1 MRKMLTVFSGAIFA
15 LALSFSAVASAV
27 AEEPAQPVDYALS
40 ESSWTV
46 KKGVAFGGENM
57 YLTSPNSRAG
67 SKKIGGNS
75 SVKLTTVGNA
85 QATWSYN
92 WILFKCTDDVPN
104 EWAGEHINGTGA
116 GTGNWLALVYGK
128 STDSYIAECND
139 GVITKTKTNWS
150 GNDTWYCCDSTTE
163 ITIAT
168 TDTEEGVTAQL
179 SFKATGDSHN
189 TGEKLTYTYQSANKA
204 LWGDYSFTIGT
215 NIGVEADSPI
225 TAEKTLKY
233 NVEVTDTASNK
244 TAVKPVTLDYALDA
258 EKWTNTDGV
267 AFGAENMYATAN
279 AFNPATVPVGGS
291 SSMQVVMDGNVMD
304 GSWMWSKVM
313 LKVNDPAAYG
323 WNHTQ
328 TTSSGNWLAVVLRT
342 DSGNL
347 ELYECTDGTVAM
359 VASVGV
365 SGYDN
370 WYIHKQVNTID
381 ISAKD
386 TDNGVEVAVGFTAS
400 DCKQAGNTNTGN
412 TYSITYL
419 STNKKLWGSGRV
431 VVGRPNGDGTIDE
444 TQTIKCNVK
453 ITDKASD
460 YSGDLYAARL
470 ADEAINAL
478 PAAVNAENYASAKT
492 AYTAANNAYN
502 ALTEAQKALCAE
514 GAAAKIAACAEKLA
528 AYEASLGAATVES
541 EIEALPAEINAE
553 NYAAAK
559 TAIETAKAN
568 YDALTEEQKGQVSN
582 KAKLDAAVEALNAFK
597 QLKDAA
603 DAVSEAIA
611 GLPEKVYRDT
621 YADAKTAIE
630 ASKAAYDALS
640 AEAKELVGNKAK
652 LDSALAALK
661 AYEDSLSDPVADEKN
676 LAQKKEHWSRT
687 GNAGA
692 SNVTFDLY
700 GMKMGTA
707 ENTTAMLLDKN
718 IVADSKVELVFDA
731 DAYRKQGDWGQI
743 WVMFKNVSDELDAA
757 APLNATAHGGVAA
770 NPRGTWMAF
779 MIGPSYGAKLMIC
792 EDGTLTE
799 KNLADTVISGLDW
812 GAALRA
818 INTIGIKTED
828 LENGVKITLTYRAS
842 GFSEVTDTEVS
853 YEWTVENAAFKGN
866 YALSAGTYNGK
877 VGTGVTLS
885 SLKVTGPDGGS
896 GLVDR
901 IIDDG
906 MFNHANSLDYWKAG
920 YNVDCFDF
928 SEKGAVL
935 WDVEKGG
942 LVLNRKIKDKQAF
955 TFEFD
960 NTLTGSGYGNLYI
973 VFKHDRPATV
983 YDGANFPKAEGNYI
997 VLMIGA
1003 DGFKMFECENGEL
1016 NATLNTDGSVTGGVE
1031 LKVPSPATNY
1041 DIWNWYKQYLKVT
1054 IYTED
1059 VDDGVDV
1066 TVTITGGSSGVTFT
1080 ATYLSENVAL
1090 HGDSYVGLEYFL
1102 GAAGSGNNG
1111 QIKLV
1116 AAKVADVA
1124 EGYVPDID
1132 INALNKTLADAK
1144 KVAIT
1149 AANLAEYQEIY
1160 DGAYAKYLAMNYTQ
1174 SKSFAIADLEA
1185 LKANLDGYAE
1195 DVKTA
1200 AALDE
1205 TIAALPASV
1214 NKDNY
1219 AAAKSAIEGAKATY
1233 DGLGEGGKKLVTKK
1247 AQLDACLAA
1256 LASFESD
1263 KDAAANVD
1271 ALIAALPADITA
1283 ENYATARAAVEAAEN
1298 AYAALTAEQK
1308 SLVSRYAEL
1317 TAARTRL
1324 DAAAPTPDS
1333 GSESGKNSETEA
1345 GCGSNAAYAGFAAA
1359 TVLLAAAVV
1368 LIKKKR
1374 A

>member
-412 TYSITYL
+412 TYSITYS

>member
-189 TGEKLTYTYQSANKA
+189 TGETLNYTYQSANKA

-412 TYSITYL
+412 TYSITYS

>member
-189 TGEKLTYTYQSANKA
+189 TGETLNYTYQSANKA

-215 NIGVEADSPI
+215 NIGVGADTPI
-225 TAEKTLKY
+225 TAERTLKY

-412 TYSITYL
+412 TYSITYS

-818 INTIGIKTED
+818 LNTIGIKTED

>member
-104 EWAGEHINGTGA
+104 EWAGEHIDGTGA

-189 TGEKLTYTYQSANKA
+189 PGETLTYTYQSANKA

-215 NIGVEADSPI
+215 NIGVGADTPI
-225 TAEKTLKY
+225 TAERTLKY
-233 NVEVTDTASNK
+233 NVEVTDMASDK
-244 TAVKPVTLDYALDA
+244 TAVKPVTLDYALDT

-279 AFNPATVPVGGS
+279 AFNPATVPVGGN
-291 SSMQVVMDGNVMD
+291 SSMQVVMDGNVMN

-412 TYSITYL
+412 TYSITYS

>member
-412 TYSITYL
+412 TYSITYS

-853 YEWTVENAAFKGN
+853 YEWTVENAAFNGN

>member
-1 MRKMLTVFSGAIFA
+1 MRKMFTVFSGAIFA

-104 EWAGEHINGTGA
+104 EWAGEHINDSGA

-189 TGEKLTYTYQSANKA
+189 TGETLTYTYQSANKA

-215 NIGVEADSPI
+215 NIGVGADTPI
-225 TAEKTLKY
+225 TAERTLKY
-233 NVEVTDTASNK
+233 NVEVTDMASDK
-244 TAVKPVTLDYALDA
+244 TAVKPVTLDYALDT

-279 AFNPATVPVGGS
+279 AFNPATVPVGGN
-291 SSMQVVMDGNVMD
+291 SSMQVVMDGNVMN

-412 TYSITYL
+412 TYSITYS

-478 PAAVNAENYASAKT
+478 PATVNAENYASAKT
-492 AYTAANNAYN
+492 AYTAADNAYN

-514 GAAAKIAACAEKLA
+514 GAAAKLAACAEKLA
-528 AYEASLGAATVES
+528 AYEASLGAATVEA

-611 GLPEKVYRDT
+611 GLPEKIYRDT

-640 AEAKELVGNKAK
+640 AEAKALVGNKAK

-661 AYEDSLSDPVADEKN
+661 AYEDSLSEPVADEKN

-853 YEWTVENAAFKGN
+853 YEWTVENAAFKGD

-877 VGTGVTLS
+877 VGTGVILS

-1090 HGDSYVGLEYFL
+1090 HGDSYVGIEYFL
-1102 GAAGSGNNG
+1102 GASGSGNNG

-1174 SKSFAIADLEA
+1174 SKAFAIADLEA

-1345 GCGSNAAYAGFAAA
+1345 GCGSNAAYAGFAAV

>member
-189 TGEKLTYTYQSANKA
+189 TGETLNYTYQSANKA

-215 NIGVEADSPI
+215 NIGVGADTPI
-225 TAEKTLKY
+225 TAERTLKY

-412 TYSITYL
+412 TYSITYS

-1283 ENYATARAAVEAAEN
+1283 ENYAKARAAVEAAEN

>member
-189 TGEKLTYTYQSANKA
+189 TGETLNYTYQSANKA

-215 NIGVEADSPI
+215 NIGVGADTPI
-225 TAEKTLKY
+225 TAERTLKY

-412 TYSITYL
+412 TYSITYS

-1219 AAAKSAIEGAKATY
+1219 AAAKSALEGAKATY

>member
-189 TGEKLTYTYQSANKA
+189 TGETLNYTYQSANKA

-215 NIGVEADSPI
+215 NIGVGADTPI
-225 TAEKTLKY
+225 TAERTLKY

-412 TYSITYL
+412 TYSITYS

>member
-189 TGEKLTYTYQSANKA
+189 TGETLNYTYQSANKA

-215 NIGVEADSPI
+215 NIGVGADTPI
-225 TAEKTLKY
+225 TAERTLKY

-412 TYSITYL
+412 TYSITYS

-1016 NATLNTDGSVTGGVE
+1016 DATLNTDGSVTGGVE

>member
-104 EWAGEHINGTGA
+104 EWAGEHIDGTGA

-189 TGEKLTYTYQSANKA
+189 TGETLTYTYQSANKA

-215 NIGVEADSPI
+215 NIGVGADTPI
-225 TAEKTLKY
+225 TAERTLKY
-233 NVEVTDTASNK
+233 NVEVTDMASDK
-244 TAVKPVTLDYALDA
+244 TAVKPVTLDYALDT

-279 AFNPATVPVGGS
+279 AFNPATVPVGGN
-291 SSMQVVMDGNVMD
+291 SSMQVVMDGNVMN

-412 TYSITYL
+412 TYSITYS

-718 IVADSKVELVFDA
+718 IVADSKVELVVDA

>member
-189 TGEKLTYTYQSANKA
+189 TGETLNYTYQSANKA

-215 NIGVEADSPI
+215 NIGVGADTPI
-225 TAEKTLKY
+225 TAERTLKY

-412 TYSITYL
+412 TYSITYS

-1144 KVAIT
+1144 KVVIT

>member
-189 TGEKLTYTYQSANKA
+189 TGETLNYTYQSANKA

-215 NIGVEADSPI
+215 NIGVGADTPI
-225 TAEKTLKY
+225 TAERTLKY
-233 NVEVTDTASNK
+233 NVEVTDTASDK

-279 AFNPATVPVGGS
+279 AFNPATVPVGGN
-291 SSMQVVMDGNVMD
+291 SSMQVVMDGNVMN

-370 WYIHKQVNTID
+370 WHIHKQVNTID

-412 TYSITYL
+412 TYSITYS

-514 GAAAKIAACAEKLA
+514 GAAAKLAACAEKLA
-528 AYEASLGAATVES
+528 AYEASLGAATVET
-541 EIEALPAEINAE
+541 EIEALPAQINAE

-640 AEAKELVGNKAK
+640 AEAKALVGNKAK

-661 AYEDSLSDPVADEKN
+661 AYEDSLSEPVADEKN

-853 YEWTVENAAFKGN
+853 YEWTVENAAFKGD

-1102 GAAGSGNNG
+1102 GASGSGNNG

-1174 SKSFAIADLEA
+1174 SKAFAIADLEA

-1324 DAAAPTPDS
+1324 DAAAPIPDS

>member
-189 TGEKLTYTYQSANKA
+189 TGETLNYTYQSANKA

-215 NIGVEADSPI
+215 NIGVGADTPI
-225 TAEKTLKY
+225 TAERTLKY

-400 DCKQAGNTNTGN
+400 ECKQAGNTNTGN
-412 TYSITYL
+412 TYSITYS